1 MNPAVKPVVI
11 AVTKSASTLLIT
23 FTGIT
28 IFLFASLR
36 IYDYARV
43 IQLNMEIALICAHV
57 TLLFPNFGDS
67 PIPMVSY
74 KGKKVPLTLS
84 LLVDRKYFL
93 ISHTFLYPWQ
103 LCRILSILTHFF
115 FVATFMFMFLESLH
129 TYSLVAFVVKKNGV
143 LNRLQN
149 TLVGW
154 GFSVAIVSAAC
165 GLTFEDYGGEYHCWL
180 QVNTNLIFTQL
191 IPIVIIV
198 VLTLTLLEASGVAT
212 YRRMPGKHTV

>member
-1 MNPAVKPVVI
+1 MTFQCIVPPPPASTLRPIPTMNPAVKPVVI

-74 KGKKVPLTLS
+74 KKKIVP
-84 LLVDRKYFL
+84 
-93 ISHTFLYPWQ
+93 
-103 LCRILSILTHFF
+103 
-115 FVATFMFMFLESLH
+115 
-129 TYSLVAFVVKKNGV
+129 
-143 LNRLQN
+143 
-149 TLVGW
+149 
-154 GFSVAIVSAAC
+154 
-165 GLTFEDYGGEYHCWL
+165 
-180 QVNTNLIFTQL
+180 
-191 IPIVIIV
+191 
-198 VLTLTLLEASGVAT
+198 
-212 YRRMPGKHTV
+212 

>member
-67 PIPMVSY
+67 PIPMVSN
-74 KGKKVPLTLS
+74 KIHAM
-84 LLVDRKYFL
+84 LV
-93 ISHTFLYPWQ
+93 HQ
-103 LCRILSILTHFF
+103 
-115 FVATFMFMFLESLH
+115 AT
-129 TYSLVAFVVKKNGV
+129 K
-143 LNRLQN
+143 
-149 TLVGW
+149 
-154 GFSVAIVSAAC
+154 I
-165 GLTFEDYGGEYHCWL
+165 FEMDL
-180 QVNTNLIFTQL
+180 K
-191 IPIVIIV
+191 
-198 VLTLTLLEASGVAT
+198 TLLTT
-212 YRRMPGKHTV
+212 YT